1 MRLSASYGVLLRL
14 AAGTLG
20 AFVAGWIAFRDQ
32 IFDLSNPAFQCI
44 PIGALAAAILAL
56 VRTSRPVPA
65 IRLVGAF
72 ALLQFGVAWSSGPW
86 SAAITATWSVVLG
99 LGMWLVASIFDQLAR
114 LNVRLGKFLIVGPLL
129 GGVYFVATPLASLAA
144 AQPGNVMKSLW
155 WNGFLGIVIGDGVAA
170 AVEVVELF
178 IVPRSAAPAEI
189 GDGRFESHS

>member
-1 MRLSASYGVLLRL
+1 MQSSGSYGVVLRL

-20 AFVAGWIAFRDQ
+20 AFLAGLIAFRQQ
-32 IFDLSNPAFQCI
+32 IFDVSSPAFQCI
-44 PIGALAAAILAL
+44 PMGVLGAAVLAL

-72 ALLQFGVAWSSGPW
+72 ALLQFGLAWSSGPL
-86 SAAITATWSVVLG
+86 SALIMVAWSVVVG

-129 GGVYFVATPLASLAA
+129 GGIYFAATPLASLAGG
-144 AQPGNVMKSLW
+144 QGQGLMKALW

-170 AVEVVELF
+170 AVEIVELF
-178 IVPRSAAPAEI
+178 LVPKSVAPAEI
-189 GDGRFESHS
+189 GDGRFEPHP